1 MLSSGLS
8 LRALFEKNGLRK
20 NAESASGQTIF
31 SALGLNAVNL
41 ETQAKSLI
49 PYNAPFYNST
59 PRVTSDVGGLTVQW
73 KAVLAASAGFI
84 TLPESERNQAASLL
98 ERDYSAPFKSSGV
111 DVDVSMFAQETGRE
125 FQDNLGF
132 AQFSALQMFLRAQDQ
147 QLLCDGNSGTSGNGY
162 ELGTT
167 PTPTVALVLNSTVQG
182 SIPASTH
189 VSVRIVALTPFG
201 LRAQKDPFVNPLNGT
216 GLTPQ
221 LSAVSMTG
229 DTITASGG
237 TAAVSASSNVVETD
251 STHQTIQVSYDAP
264 FGAVAF
270 AVYVDSDDTSSP
282 PAADAFFAGIF
293 NGESCYITALPS
305 DSNQPASATGL
316 NVDYS
321 YDVNAVD
328 SYFAWAVNWSSQG
341 ESATGDY
348 AAFQSYVADQGG
360 STLTA
365 VGDGSIQEFTDAAD
379 YLYNNYKSAPDRI
392 LIASQTVSGTSLKAE
407 IQKAMLSGSE
417 GFGNSSA
424 SRIIFESKDG
434 EIKGGTKQLAY
445 EWPYS
450 YDGISKVITI
460 EVMPWLQPGMIVF
473 QTTQNPYPQ
482 AAGRIPAAWEVHAL
496 LDTFSIVWPIR
507 KLQRELGVYNFT
519 ATKSYLPHV
528 AAALQNVG

>member
-216 GLTPQ
+216 G
-221 LSAVSMTG
+221 
-229 DTITASGG
+229 
-237 TAAVSASSNVVETD
+237 
-251 STHQTIQVSYDAP
+251 
-264 FGAVAF
+264 
-270 AVYVDSDDTSSP
+270 
-282 PAADAFFAGIF
+282 
-293 NGESCYITALPS
+293 
-305 DSNQPASATGL
+305 
-316 NVDYS
+316 
-321 YDVNAVD
+321 
-328 SYFAWAVNWSSQG
+328 
-341 ESATGDY
+341 
-348 AAFQSYVADQGG
+348 
-360 STLTA
+360 
-365 VGDGSIQEFTDAAD
+365 
-379 YLYNNYKSAPDRI
+379 
-392 LIASQTVSGTSLKAE
+392 
-407 IQKAMLSGSE
+407 
-417 GFGNSSA
+417 
-424 SRIIFESKDG
+424 
-434 EIKGGTKQLAY
+434 
-445 EWPYS
+445 
-450 YDGISKVITI
+450 
-460 EVMPWLQPGMIVF
+460 
-473 QTTQNPYPQ
+473 
-482 AAGRIPAAWEVHAL
+482 
-496 LDTFSIVWPIR
+496 
-507 KLQRELGVYNFT
+507 
-519 ATKSYLPHV
+519 
-528 AAALQNVG
+528 